1 MRLALEIEEQ
11 KRNASAEEQE
21 ILAKFT
27 GFGASEIARALFRRA
42 EEMFPAGWEEL
53 GDKLE
58 QIATREDLASLAR
71 STQYAHYTP
80 ELLICAIWRAIE
92 RMGFAGGAILEPG
105 CGSGLF
111 FALTPEALADK
122 ISLTGVEADATTARI
137 ARLLYPSAR
146 IRHEDFTK
154 ARLPQTYNLI
164 IGNPPYVAAK
174 FMLQKRLSC
183 AAVWPTGGS

>member
-1 MRLALEIEEQ
+1 MADQPTQLTLSLFDTTSLAGRGLTLDAGFGAPLAASSFPDFEPEDSDRDDAKAFAIKPKDFRLTGDRQLGRGWKARAADNLAAMRLALEIEEQ

-105 CGSGLF
+105 CG
-111 FALTPEALADK
+111 
-122 ISLTGVEADATTARI
+122 
-137 ARLLYPSAR
+137 
-146 IRHEDFTK
+146 
-154 ARLPQTYNLI
+154 
-164 IGNPPYVAAK
+164 
-174 FMLQKRLSC
+174 
-183 AAVWPTGGS
+183 